1 MVTFNSFAKLY
12 LSDVT
17 SLQVISE
24 LTFKISVTILV
35 EFISPIVNIF
45 GSILKLLTS
54 KFLIFAL
61 FPLIK
66 LKSHVSKLK
75 SFIEASVVYKKL
87 LLISFIFPEFV
98 IYKYGALTA
107 LFKLLP
113 LIVIESLGLSVFIPI
128 LLLELSIQTTFS
140 FVIVVISELL
150 VCLIFATN
158 LLVID

>member
-98 IYKYGALTA
+98 IYKYGA
-107 LFKLLP
+107 
-113 LIVIESLGLSVFIPI
+113 
-128 LLLELSIQTTFS
+128 
-140 FVIVVISELL
+140 
-150 VCLIFATN
+150 
-158 LLVID
+158 